1 MQAPATDTSFEQRAL
16 ACLPHI
22 ATFALSLTRET
33 ASADDLV
40 QETFLRA
47 FRARETFRPEL
58 DMRRWLFTICKNVF
72 LREQERAQR
81 EPLAL
86 DADEPTDETMGA
98 IRLHI
103 EIRAAGE
110 SVMFDHA
117 DLGDALR
124 NALRALP
131 ETMRVVVVL
140 VDQLDY
146 DYADAAALLGIPIG
160 TVRSRLFRARRL
172 LQRSLIHHGHDA
184 GFTASFDPRGTT

>member
-1 MQAPATDTSFEQRAL
+1 MPVSLIDAPFEQRAL
-16 ACLPHI
+16 ACLSDI
-22 ATFALSLTRET
+22 AAFALSLTRD
-33 ASADDLV
+33 ASSADDLV
-40 QETFLRA
+40 QETYLRA

-72 LREQERAQR
+72 LRDQERSRR

-103 EIRAAGE
+103 EMGAAGE
-110 SVMFDHA
+110 VALLDHA

-124 NALRALP
+124 DALRALP
-131 ETMRVVVVL
+131 EPMRLVVVL
-140 VDQLDY
+140 VDQMEY
-146 DYADAAALLGIPIG
+146 DYADAAALLDIPIG

-172 LQRSLIHHGHDA
+172 LQRSLIHYGRDA
-184 GFTASFDPRGTT
+184 GFAAPVDTRGGT

>member
-1 MQAPATDTSFEQRAL
+1 MSVVRLSSPCRPRQPTPPSNSALL

-86 DADEPTDETMGA
+86 DAEEPTDETMGA

-117 DLGDALR
+117 GPGR
-124 NALRALP
+124 CP
-131 ETMRVVVVL
+131 PQRVACTAR
-140 VDQLDY
+140 DH
-146 DYADAAALLGIPIG
+146 ARGGGARRPIG
-160 TVRSRLFRARRL
+160 LRLRRRSRSAWNPRSARSVHDFFGRADYCSGR
-172 LQRSLIHHGHDA
+172 
-184 GFTASFDPRGTT
+184 